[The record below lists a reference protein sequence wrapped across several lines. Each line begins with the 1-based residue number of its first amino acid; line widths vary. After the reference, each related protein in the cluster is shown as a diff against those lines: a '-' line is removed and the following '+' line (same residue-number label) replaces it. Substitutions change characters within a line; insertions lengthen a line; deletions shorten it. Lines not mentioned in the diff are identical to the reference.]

1 MKWVIDSGG
10 DSTLQKSLVRSSI
23 LIVIVV
29 YIVAGLAWQ
38 YISNRIEQSTFNKL
52 NSGLYQA
59 MIFTER
65 NSKRTYQPHGHYYYT
80 NLYAPANY
88 ARVKSYLTNYI
99 KSHDSSVE
107 LKSLLFRMPDSNNLI
122 GLATV
127 GVHVLPEVTVNVE
140 LNNGSPLMHFTHPN
154 GFWEVIFPM
163 KNRFIEKLFI

>member
-1 MKWVIDSGG
+1 M
-10 DSTLQKSLVRSSI
+10 
-23 LIVIVV
+23 V

-59 MIFTER
+59 MMFTER
-65 NSKRTYQPHGHYYYT
+65 NGKRTYQPHGRYYYT

-127 GVHVLPEVTVNVE
+127 VVHVLPGVKVNVD
-140 LNNGSPLMHFTHPN
+140 LNDDSPLMHFTHPN
-154 GFWEVIFPM
+154 GF
-163 KNRFIEKLFI
+163 